1 MAAVVGAALLCGPNA
16 GGAGDGVS
24 VTQTPIFLPQPP
36 DSADGEDAAVCSN
49 PDVEGSAFG
58 FSLPGPVLTDDGDS
72 AWVASFVVPT
82 WRGELNRVSLSTESE
97 DQEYSVPGWDE
108 RHVLTYNP
116 DDDKGVAF
124 RWNNLTA
131 EQQRALANEDND
143 ISQLSND
150 GKARLKY
157 LRGDHSNEERNGG
170 PFRDRTY
177 ENNNDKSWEL
187 GDTVHSRP
195 VIVGE
200 PPFLFEQAHEEEG
213 QIESGYGDFVD
224 AQADRKE
231 LVYVGANDGM
241 LHAFDSETGEEA
253 FAYLPAED
261 LKAGTGG
268 GLIFTKGNDQQL
280 ASLIDGS
287 DGFEM
292 TEIVDDGKKDTKG
305 IDATAPAIADFDG
318 NGDADVAYLKNQSPI
333 RVLDS
338 SSQTAST
345 KISLNE
351 GDKARKSK
359 TRLAVGSFESSDNDK
374 IFYVNEDE
382 ERIMYLEKS
391 GGDWSTPELAA
402 HVGDNDGANAIAGF
416 GDIDGDGQDELVYAD
431 ASQDPHFLEK
441 CDMDYTTET
450 CPENEQAGKRLLW
463 TPGGT
468 PGSNNGIGYGNVA
481 EYDGDDRNTKGLIVT
496 DGSNNM
502 YIYYPKHA
510 DDPEMTSSN
519 EGAREFPQEH
529 LSPYE
534 DVRKGTQITDCGDTE
549 TEGHCASKSPST
561 ASDIDGDGD
570 KEIVFAA
577 EDANDNLA
585 EMRYC
590 DSFSGDDGLCD
601 EVKTVETTE
610 GDTVKV
616 RQETGVT
623 GGDSAG
629 GDTLG
634 ATLVERVGDLTSPDY
649 QHQYYVDGS
658 PTYGDAY
665 FDYDHDDSKAS
676 TWKSVVVT
684 PFGRG
689 EQGVFAI
696 DATEQGD
703 RLTKAEDNPAEFPLW
718 TFDDEDHRGVGNVIN
733 KASVVRL
740 NNDEWAVVFGNG
752 YNNTKNDN
760 HQSETGKARL
770 YIVDVETGDLIKTIS
785 TGEGQLQDPTEEGRA
800 NSLGPV
806 APVDTNGDSV
816 VDLIYA
822 GDLFGNLWK
831 FDVSSSSKSDWS
843 IVDGEGDSNKTAI
856 FAAEAKDGT
865 HQPITVRP
873 VVTHH
878 PHRAR
883 SGQMV
888 YFGTGKYVENSD
900 HSRTGEPTQTIYG
913 LWVNETDQTYDRD
926 AAEGDDQ
933 LLKQEIKKEKE
944 VDNSDE
950 TVRTI
955 SKHEIDWS
963 THTGWFLDLK
973 PVKPVS
979 TKNRGERLV
988 APPQYRNGA
997 LLVNTILP
1005 AKNRVC
1011 DSTNPSWLMKLDAVD
1026 GSRLA
1031 QSAFNLDDYEGTP
1044 VSGVQTESGS
1054 STGGGSVYQIPH
1066 GGSGVVKSSHP
1077 GVVNQDVN
1085 QSLDIRDYESSG
1097 DPTGR
1102 QYWQQLR

>member
-1 MAAVVGAALLCGPNA
+1 
-16 GGAGDGVS
+16 
-24 VTQTPIFLPQPP
+24 
-36 DSADGEDAAVCSN
+36 
-49 PDVEGSAFG
+49 
-58 FSLPGPVLTDDGDS
+58 
-72 AWVASFVVPT
+72 
-82 WRGELNRVSLSTESE
+82 
-97 DQEYSVPGWDE
+97 
-108 RHVLTYNP
+108 
-116 DDDKGVAF
+116 
-124 RWNNLTA
+124 
-131 EQQRALANEDND
+131 
-143 ISQLSND
+143 
-150 GKARLKY
+150 
-157 LRGDHSNEERNGG
+157 
-170 PFRDRTY
+170 
-177 ENNNDKSWEL
+177 L

-213 QIESGYGDFVD
+213 EIESGYGDFVD

-292 TEIVDDGKKDTKG
+292 TEIVDDGKKDTNG

-318 NGDADVAYLKNQSPI
+318 NGDADVAYLKNQSTI

-345 KISLNE
+345 KIPLKGE
-351 GDKARKSK
+351 KAKNSK

-374 IFYVNEDE
+374 IFYVNENE
-382 ERIMYLEKS
+382 AEIMYVEYEGSAWGEPKVAVDVEGDGS
-391 GGDWSTPELAA
+391 G
-402 HVGDNDGANAIAGF
+402 HGANAVSGF

-431 ASQDPHFLEK
+431 GSQNPRFLEK
-441 CDMDYTTET
+441 CDLTYTADCSGDTE
-450 CPENEQAGKRLLW
+450 PWARKFW
-463 TPGGT
+463 TPGGS
-468 PGSNNGIGYGNVA
+468 PGQNNGIGYGNVA

-496 DGSNNM
+496 DGSGNM
-502 YIYYPKHA
+502 YIYYPRHA
-510 DDPEMTSSN
+510 EDPDVG
-519 EGAREFPQEH
+519 EGAVE
-529 LSPYE
+529 SPNDAGAPYD
-534 DVRKGTQITDCGDTE
+534 DVQKGTQITDCGSNQAED
-549 TEGHCASKSPST
+549 HCASKSPST

-590 DSFSGDDGLCD
+590 DPAPGDEGLCD

-703 RLTKAEDNPAEFPLW
+703 RLTKAEDNAGQFPLW

-752 YNNTKNDN
+752 YNNTRDDN
-760 HQSETGKARL
+760 HQSEKGEARL

-785 TGEGQLQDPTEEGRA
+785 TGVGKDYKDADGRA

-816 VDLIYA
+816 VDAMYA

-831 FDVSSSSKSDWS
+831 FDVSSSNPSDWGVANGAGSTTDPSDPTSDEPES
-843 IVDGEGDSNKTAI
+843 IWTAKNDDGDE
-856 FAAEAKDGT
+856 
-865 HQPITVRP
+865 QPITVRP

-878 PHRAR
+878 PDRAR

-913 LWVNETDQTYDRD
+913 LWVNETDQKYNRD
-926 AAEGDDQ
+926 AAKGEEQ
-933 LLKQEIKKEKE
+933 LLEQTIEIE
-944 VDNSDE
+944 VENSGE
-950 TVRTI
+950 TVRRI
-955 SKHEIDWS
+955 SDYPEDNPIDWS
-963 THTGWFLDLK
+963 THTGWFLDLI
-973 PVKPVS
+973 PDVKPDGEE
-979 TKNRGERLV
+979 KNRGERLV

-1005 AKNRVC
+1005 AKDRVC

-1031 QSAFNLDDYEGTP
+1031 QSAFNLDDYDGEP

-1077 GVVNQDVN
+1077 GVVNEDVN